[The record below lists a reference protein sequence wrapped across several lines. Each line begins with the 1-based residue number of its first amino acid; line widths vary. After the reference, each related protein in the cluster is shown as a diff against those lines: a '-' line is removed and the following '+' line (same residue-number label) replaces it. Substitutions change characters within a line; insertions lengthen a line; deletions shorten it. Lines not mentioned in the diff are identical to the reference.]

1 VAITQS
7 ICNSFKSE
15 VLKAVHNFSASGGNT
30 FKIALYTDDASLGP
44 STTVYTTTG
53 EVSSSG
59 TNYTAGG
66 NTLTNVEPTTSNSIG
81 FTDFADTS
89 WSSASFTARAALIYN
104 STNGNKAVAVLDF
117 GIDREVSSSTF
128 TVEFPD
134 ANSSNAIV
142 RVK

>member
-1 VAITQS
+1 MAITQS

-30 FKIALYTDDASLGP
+30 FKIALYS

-66 NTLTNVEPTTSNSIG
+66 NTLTNVEPTTSNSVG

-134 ANSSNAIV
+134 ADSSNAIV